1 MQFVGV
7 GFSCK
12 RRCLCPSCHKKRQIE
27 FGEFVAEQILESVP
41 HRHVVLSLPRRL
53 RPYFRRPRRRLAK
66 LAHAAYETLKDFLQ
80 IAADTWTAV
89 PGAAACVQ
97 SYGNLLDW
105 HPHIHLLISWGLYTR
120 DGAFLPVE
128 ITPDPEI
135 LAKLFRHTVLR
146 LLQDEE
152 AIDEH
157 VVANLLA
164 WPHTGFGAHVSR
176 EIPADP
182 VSRENVAR
190 YLAHPPIILDR
201 IVGDPSAGKVIYT
214 GEAIHPRHRANF
226 RVFDPLAFLAEL
238 CAHIPD
244 PHEKTA
250 IYYGWYSNRT
260 RGFRKARGL
269 LPPATPVQPA
279 PEADRAP
286 PSLPS
291 AGPGRA

>member
-1 MQFVGV
+1 V
-7 GFSCK
+7 
-12 RRCLCPSCHKKRQIE
+12 
-27 FGEFVAEQILESVP
+27 
-41 HRHVVLSLPRRL
+41 
-53 RPYFRRPRRRLAK
+53 
-66 LAHAAYETLKDFLQ
+66 D
-80 IAADTWTAV
+80 
-89 PGAAACVQ
+89 
-97 SYGNLLDW
+97 
-105 HPHIHLLISWGLYTR
+105 
-120 DGAFLPVE
+120 
-128 ITPDPEI
+128 ITPDPEV
-135 LAKLFRHTVLR
+135 LAKLFRHKVLR

-182 VSRENVAR
+182 VSRENVSR

-260 RGFRKARGL
+260 RGFRKAHGL
-269 LPPATPVQPA
+269 LAAATPSQPA
-279 PEADRAP
+279 PETDRAP
-286 PSLPS
+286 LAIRRTWARLIRKIYEVDPLRCPRCKATMKVIAVIEEEEIIYRILAHLNLLAAGDGPRAPPHCGLS
-291 AGPGRA
+291 AASVGARELTYEPVYDDLSWTDPT